1 MNSALPLL
9 LLSQESKTWPKH
21 KRHVSEPKYVKS
33 GQDPLVSQ
41 FRVDCLTVFWRLLGV
56 KLPEYPRRNMFSLR
70 RSIGDENYLCL
81 VRVNHPCLIMPF
93 LLSFVPLE
101 RIHINRHLL
110 QIYKSKRHIP
120 RAMLSVVSPLVW
132 VFVFDFRTVLHQY
145 IHEFPEILF

>member
-41 FRVDCLTVFWRLLGV
+41 FRIDCLTVFWRLLGV
-56 KLPEYPRRNMFSLR
+56 KLPEYPRRNMLSLR

-81 VRVNHPCLIMPF
+81 VRVNHPRLIMPF

-101 RIHINRHLL
+101 RIHINRHPL
-110 QIYKSKRHIP
+110 QIIKSKK
-120 RAMLSVVSPLVW
+120 AYSTCYALSSFSTCLGFCIRFWGRLASVYP
-132 VFVFDFRTVLHQY
+132 
-145 IHEFPEILF
+145 